1 LGKSHYEK
9 LPSGWAVTSLG
20 EVVKFINGRAY
31 RKDELLS
38 SGKYKVLRVGNFFTN
53 NSWYYS
59 DLELEADKYCDRGD
73 LLYAWSA
80 SFGAKI
86 WDGEKT
92 IFHYHIWKL
101 EFDECLLNKKFLYY
115 FLEYDKLKIMES
127 TTGSTMIHVS
137 MENMMPRNIFIPPLS
152 EQCRIVNAINAY
164 MSYIDNLDSAMT
176 EISAYVN
183 SAKSK
188 ILDLAI
194 SGKLVPQDPNDE
206 PAIEALRRINP
217 GFKPCDNPQYEQL
230 PKSWAVA
237 KIGDVYTIN
246 PRNSADDKT
255 EAGFVPMTNI
265 HDGYNNSFSFEL
277 RNWGAIKTGF
287 THFRNGDIVVA
298 KISPCLEN
306 RKSAVISGLPNGIGA
321 GTTELHVFRQKNIN
335 PLYGLMFFKTNNFIQ
350 SCTSSFNGAV
360 GQQRVSTKV
369 ITDLE
374 IPIPP
379 IAEQQRIVDK
389 VNELFTILDGIQNSL
404 DAN

>member
-1 LGKSHYEK
+1 MSDISVIARGGSPRPIQQYLTEESDGVNWIKIGDANGKYINSTQQKIKPEGVSRSRLVHKGDFLLTNSMSFGKPYI
-9 LPSGWAVTSLG
+9 LNIDGCIHDGWLVISPMRNSFDKEFL
-20 EVVKFINGRAY
+20 Y
-31 RKDELLS
+31 YLLS
-38 SGKYKVLRVGNFFTN
+38 SDFAYYQFSKVAGGAVVSNL
-53 NSWYYS
+53 NS
-59 DLELEADKYCDRGD
+59 DKVADTFVPMPPIREQINIVKAIEKWFSILDEIECTKSNLS
-73 LLYAWSA
+73 LLIA
-80 SFGAKI
+80 
-86 WDGEKT
+86 
-92 IFHYHIWKL
+92 
-101 EFDECLLNKKFLYY
+101 N
-115 FLEYDKLKIMES
+115 
-127 TTGSTMIHVS
+127 
-137 MENMMPRNIFIPPLS
+137 
-152 EQCRIVNAINAY
+152 
-164 MSYIDNLDSAMT
+164 
-176 EISAYVN
+176 
-183 SAKSK
+183 AKSK

-194 SGKLVPQDPNDE
+194 AGKLVPQSASDE

-217 GFKPCDNPQYEQL
+217 SFQPCDNPQYEQL

-255 EAGFVPMTNI
+255 EAGFIPMTNI
-265 HDGYNNSFSFEL
+265 HDGYNNSFLFEL

-321 GTTELHVFRQKNIN
+321 GTTELHVFRQENIN